1 MPTKKFDNKEKFGN
15 ITEDLLDDWEK
26 NMVKKLFKEVDK
38 DKNGMTKQE
47 LSTLLKRLANDDA
60 IIGKVPN
67 LNEA

>member
-15 ITEDLLDDWEK
+15 ITEELLDDWEK